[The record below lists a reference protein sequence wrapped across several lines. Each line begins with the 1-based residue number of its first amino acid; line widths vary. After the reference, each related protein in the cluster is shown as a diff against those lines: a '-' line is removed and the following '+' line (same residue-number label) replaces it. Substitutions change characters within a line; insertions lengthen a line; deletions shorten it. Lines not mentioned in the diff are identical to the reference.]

1 MLRYTRRSKRWCL
14 PQFPVNDREKRKL
27 GIGGSDAASVMRAN
41 PYKTRYELYLEK
53 TGALEDE
60 DQTNKYTEWGNFMED
75 AVRKKFKIRKSN
87 MTWWNCDPFKFKENN
102 YNPKAPLFAHFDGY
116 ARNNISNGGG
126 YLVYEIKA
134 PSYGSKYIDKAGY
147 SFKSVNE
154 TYYWQGIHFL
164 TILEGHVNHIW
175 DKVCYIIA
183 CAPHFHKFFI
193 HRSNDE
199 VKEDI
204 HKYKAETILFWDSVQ
219 GQRPEVPLTHS
230 DMKLAF
236 PNVNINEYPEAT
248 NMDMERMR
256 MIKKHSENKE
266 ALEVSIEKCK
276 NELRRSIGAY
286 EGLSKDN
293 EMLVSNKEDKNGKR
307 VLRIAQRKDKN
318 EF

>member
-1 MLRYTRRSKRWCL
+1 
-14 PQFPVNDREKRKL
+14 
-27 GIGGSDAASVMRAN
+27 
-41 PYKTRYELYLEK
+41 
-53 TGALEDE
+53 
-60 DQTNKYTEWGNFMED
+60 
-75 AVRKKFKIRKSN
+75 
-87 MTWWNCDPFKFKENN
+87 MTWWNYDPFKFKENN
-102 YNPKAPLFAHFDGY
+102 YYPKAPLFAHFDGY
-116 ARNNISNGGG
+116 ARHHISNGGG

-134 PSYGSKYIDKAGY
+134 PSYGSKYIDKDNI
-147 SFKSVNE
+147 KSVNE
-154 TYYWQGIHFL
+154 AYYWQGIHFL
-164 TILEGHVNHIW
+164 TILEGHVNDKW

-193 HRSNDE
+193 YRSNYE

-204 HKYKAETILFWDSVQ
+204 HKYKTETILFWDSVQ